1 MAPYGEARTTPM
13 SVLWSIRTLTDRL
26 KICLTGRRFPVC
38 LGMSDLWDS
47 YVCCHSFFRRHDVGL
62 QIVGQPARDLCRHFV
77 QRWNLLI
84 RTKNHKR
91 RMPFLLPAADFTGKE
106 LQDLKL
112 QGTCEVQICRSV
124 GPWSMGTSTKIEHS
138 IQNAYCKCKSAMW
151 QSLKLHIVTINSH
164 RNF

>member
-1 MAPYGEARTTPM
+1 MEYTNLDKPFEDMFDRTKVPRMPWYAR
-13 SVLWSIRTLTDRL
+13 SEES
-26 KICLTGRRFPVC
+26 KA
-38 LGMSDLWDS
+38 
-47 YVCCHSFFRRHDVGL
+47 CCHFLIIYRHDVGL

-91 RMPFLLPAADFTGKE
+91 RMPFLLPAADFTERE

-138 IQNAYCKCKSAMW
+138 IQNAYCKCEYA
-151 QSLKLHIVTINSH
+151 L
-164 RNF
+164 